1 MARTATRYSVGNVVL
16 GVAGFI
22 AGIIVLGILLVLAG
36 ANQANTIVD
45 LILDIGR
52 FFAAPF
58 DDLFPQADPKENILV
73 NWGIAAL
80 FYAAVGLLV
89 ARFAR
94 H

>member
-16 GVAGFI
+16 GVTGAI

-36 ANQANTIVD
+36 ANQSNTIVD
-45 LILDIGR
+45 LVLDIGR
-52 FFAAPF
+52 FFAGPF

-94 H
+94 R